1 MTRGQDAP
9 FGARLRRLREAAAL
23 TQEELAQ
30 RAGLTAKGISD
41 LERGARRRPYPHTV
55 RSLADAL
62 ELAEDERA
70 ALFAAVPKR
79 GGGTAAGEA
88 VEVLAPTLPVPPTS
102 LFGRERELCEVRD
115 LLRRRETQLL
125 TLTGTGGVGK
135 TRLAIQ
141 AARDAADLFPY
152 GVAFAALA
160 PLNNPTLVI
169 PTIARSLGLREAENQ
184 TPREALQT
192 HLRWKRRL
200 LVLDN
205 FEHLVEVA
213 PEVAELI
220 DSCPDLVVL
229 VTSRALLRVRGEQEY
244 AVQPL
249 ALPAS
254 TRSLYRERRRGT
266 LQDTGAGRAVCSGAA
281 GREWGGH
288 CDTRAA
294 RRILRGPGRG
304 REVRVDGTRSRDMV
318 RATRAG
324 T

>member
-1 MTRGQDAP
+1 M
-9 FGARLRRLREAAAL
+9 RRLREAAAL

-79 GGGTAAGEA
+79 GGTAAGEA
-88 VEVLAPTLPVPPTS
+88 VEVLAPTLPVQPTP
-102 LFGRERELCEVRD
+102 LFGRERDLEEIKALLSQPEVRM
-115 LLRRRETQLL
+115 L

-141 AARDAADLFPY
+141 AARDAADLAPY
-152 GVAFAALA
+152 GVVFAALA

-192 HLRWKRRL
+192 HLRWKRLL

-254 TRSLYRERRRGT
+254 TRGGGSRLT
-266 LQDTGAGRAVCSGAA
+266 LRTPVCGASSDDCSCFRA
-281 GREWGGH
+281 
-288 CDTRAA
+288 
-294 RRILRGPGRG
+294 
-304 REVRVDGTRSRDMV
+304 
-318 RATRAG
+318 
-324 T
+324 